1 MEVWCTKKKFKSPLE
16 FFHFLLLY
24 NTKSREN
31 MLKVSV
37 SCLSEEM
44 FICQTAGL
52 DSLEI
57 AKLLKTQRA
66 SWAVSPAQCAPS
78 HAVLYSLVT
87 KGNLLLVKQME
98 RWMSTSPKGWWM
110 PSKSWCVLGGGQS
123 HIVWNLKS
131 LSLALWSPSELNG
144 CIRTTYS
151 TVSRQPSCEK

>member
-1 MEVWCTKKKFKSPLE
+1 MHKKKIKSPLE

-52 DSLEI
+52 DALEI

-66 SWAVSPAQCAPS
+66 S
-78 HAVLYSLVT
+78 
-87 KGNLLLVKQME
+87 
-98 RWMSTSPKGWWM
+98 
-110 PSKSWCVLGGGQS
+110 
-123 HIVWNLKS
+123 
-131 LSLALWSPSELNG
+131 
-144 CIRTTYS
+144 
-151 TVSRQPSCEK
+151 